1 MKSVLRAVIALVGVA
16 FVAIAGAQQ
25 EGRPGGAG
33 AKPAAAPLPPVAP
46 GYTRV
51 LPWGPVPE
59 DKATI
64 NAATPYVVQNRD
76 VFWEMGRVAV
86 NEKGDR
92 LYAFRRSDPPILQ
105 IDVATGKIVKE
116 FGKGMFVWPHGMY
129 VDRDNNLWV
138 TDGTV
143 SNTDPN
149 LGKQLKPALEAGY
162 GHQVFKFSPEGKVL
176 MTLGTKGVA
185 GESPTLFNA
194 PADVIVA
201 KNGDIFVADGHVGT
215 RVAKFTKDGKFIK
228 SWGTKG
234 NGPNQFIQPHSIA
247 LDSQGRVF
255 VGDRGGN
262 GGRVSIFDQDGN
274 YITEYKQFGNP
285 SGVAITPDDVMYVT
299 DQGKKIVT
307 VGNAKDGTVIGIIP
321 DVWAEGVSV
330 DRNHTVY
337 AGEVYRRNLKK
348 FTFTKPGRSN

>member
-1 MKSVLRAVIALVGVA
+1 MSRFRLTAFAALA
-16 FVAIAGAQQ
+16 FVATLAVHLAGQ
-25 EGRPGGAG
+25 RPA
-33 AKPAAAPLPPVAP
+33 PAPLPPPAP

-51 LPWGPVPE
+51 LPWGPVPA
-59 DKATI
+59 DPAPVKD
-64 NAATPYVVQNRD
+64 YVVQNRD
-76 VFWEMGRVAV
+76 MNWEMGRVAV
-86 NEKGDR
+86 NAKGDR
-92 LYAFRRSDPPILQ
+92 LYAFRRSDPPFLQ
-105 IDVATGKIVKE
+105 IDVATGKILKE
-116 FGKGMFVWPHGMY
+116 WGAGTIVWAHGLY
-129 VDRDNNLWV
+129 VDKDNNLWA
-138 TDGTV
+138 TDATV
-143 SNTDPN
+143 ANDVPELT
-149 LGKQLKPALEAGY
+149 KQLKPALAAGY

-194 PADVIVA
+194 PADIVVA
-201 KNGDIFVADGHVGT
+201 KNGDIFVADGHVGA

-234 NGPNQFIQPHSIA
+234 NGPNQFMQPHSIA

-285 SGVAITPDDVMYVT
+285 SGVAITADDTMYVT
-299 DQGKKIVT
+299 DQGKKIIT
-307 VGNAKDGTVIGIIP
+307 VGSARDGKVIGIIP

-330 DRNHTVY
+330 DDKHTVY
-337 AGEVYRRNLKK
+337 AAEVYRRNLKK
-348 FTFTKPGRSN
+348 FTFTRP

>member
-1 MKSVLRAVIALVGVA
+1 MRRILGWLLVTLVAATAAVMGQVPHQA
-16 FVAIAGAQQ
+16 
-25 EGRPGGAG
+25 
-33 AKPAAAPLPPVAP
+33 AP
-46 GYTRV
+46 GYKRV

-59 DKATI
+59 DP
-64 NAATPYVVQNRD
+64 TPLPPGYVASNRD

-86 NEKGDR
+86 NARGDR
-92 LYAFRRSDPPILQ
+92 LYAFRRSDPPLLQ
-105 IDVATGKIVKE
+105 IDPATGKILKE
-116 FGKGMFVWPHGMY
+116 WGAGMFVWPHGLY
-129 VDRDNNLWV
+129 VDADNNVWA

-143 SNTDPN
+143 ANSVPE
-149 LGKQLKPALEAGY
+149 LAKQLKPALDAGY

-176 MTLGTKGVA
+176 MVLGTKGVP
-185 GESPTLFNA
+185 GESPTQFNA

-201 KNGDIFVADGHVGT
+201 KNGDIFIADGHVGT
-215 RVAKFTKDGKFIK
+215 RIAKFSKDGRFLK

-234 NGPNQFIQPHSIA
+234 SGPGQFIQPHSIA

-262 GGRVSIFDQDGN
+262 GGRIEIFDQDGN

-285 SGVAITPDDVMYVT
+285 SGVAITADDTMYVT
-299 DQGKKIVT
+299 DQSQKIVT
-307 VGNAKDGTVIGIIP
+307 VGSAKDGSVIGVIP

-348 FTFTKPGRSN
+348 FTFSR